1 MGDPIAMCQY
11 PIAIGILTH
20 FYQIWFLNFK
30 LNWPLT
36 ETLLNFFFIP
46 FLIIWEILLRF
57 FFFFFF

>member
-57 FFFFFF
+57 FFFF

>member
-36 ETLLNFFFIP
+36 ETLLNFFFFIP

-57 FFFFFF
+57 YFYFF